1 MKKYTTQ
8 MSASA
13 LVIALGALGCTIF
26 QNWDKDWSSVM
37 FAVAMLSALAMI
49 LIGWNIYTVIDSK
62 REIKEIKELVSSVA
76 KVADN
81 ANANIKA
88 SMFSSLMAFYEKT
101 DTLSYEYLHN
111 ALLTIM
117 HTIRYGDMETAK
129 RISDKVLRELDNGL
143 GQNFTGIQ
151 KSSLVIIIAN
161 LQEITQSII
170 TIKDRILNLR

>member
-1 MKKYTTQ
+1 MKKYATHISV
-8 MSASA
+8 MA
-13 LVIALGALGCTIF
+13 LVLALIALGCAFF
-26 QNWDKDWSSVM
+26 QNWGKDWNSVM
-37 FAVAMLSALAMI
+37 FAVAMLSALVMI

-62 REIKEIKELVSSVA
+62 REIGEIKELVSNVA

-88 SMFSSLMAFYEKT
+88 SMFSSLMSFYEKT
-101 DTLSYEYLHN
+101 DPLSYEYLHN
-111 ALLTIM
+111 ALLTIT

-129 RISDKVLRELDNGL
+129 RVADKVLRELDNGL

-151 KSSLVIIIAN
+151 KSSLVIITAN
-161 LQEITQSII
+161 LQEVTQSII